1 MARLTPMM
9 QQYLQIKEQFK
20 DSILFFRMG
29 DFYEM
34 FFEDAIIA
42 SKDLEITLTGKD
54 CGLSERAP
62 MCGVPHHASEQ
73 YIAKLIEKGH
83 KVAICEQVQDPSEA
97 KGLVE
102 RQVVRVVTPGTLIE
116 SSMLDDKINNYLLAL
131 FFADSTIGLSGVDIS
146 TGEFFLSQIT
156 GDNLDSKL
164 IDEINRI
171 NPSEI
176 IVQESLEEVKI
187 LKQAKDYYGFYISR
201 YKDWAFD
208 ASNAY
213 KKLIKQFK
221 VHSLKGFGCEEMKAG
236 IRAAGALLE
245 YLTDTQ
251 KSTLAQINMLKVYHQ
266 KSYMILDSTAMRN
279 LELSETIRNKDKK
292 GSLLWLLDKTNT
304 AMGGR
309 LLRKWIHQPL
319 INKKDIEDRLNSI
332 EELINRQ
339 DILLQLRDKLSKIY
353 DIERLIS
360 RITYGSAN
368 ARDMLSLKQSLEP
381 LPEIKELLS
390 KLTSALFTNYY
401 ESFDV
406 LDDIYNLL
414 EKSIHTDPPITIREG
429 NIIKEGYDDLLDSY
443 RAAMTEGKTWIASME
458 ESEREK
464 TGIKNLKIGF
474 NKVFGYYID
483 ITHSNKDLVPDSYI
497 RKQTLV
503 NSERYIT
510 PELKEIED
518 RILGAEEK
526 SAKLEYQIFTNIR
539 SQVSDHVVR
548 IQKTAQNIAVL
559 DVLCSLTRVSYEN
572 NYTKPKILTTGEIR
586 IKDGRHPVVE
596 KSLSDDMF
604 VPNDTDLDT
613 KDAHLMVITGP
624 NMAGKST
631 YMRQVALIVIMAQ
644 IGCFVPASQAE
655 IGIVD
660 RVFTRVGASDD
671 LSSGQSTFMVEM
683 SEVANILNNLT
694 ANSLLVL
701 DEIGRGTSTFDG
713 LSIAWAVIEHLCS
726 FDKIKP
732 RTMFATHYHELT
744 ELEGR
749 IEGIKNYCIA
759 VKEHGDDIIFLR
771 KIIRGGADK
780 SFGLQVAKL
789 AGIPNPIIERAN
801 KILRQLEEADINK
814 QKKRDKELGETNNKP
829 IVNEQIGFF
838 NEGFTDIEKD
848 LLEIDILNL
857 TPMQAMETLYKLI
870 ERAKAK
876 EV

>member
-1 MARLTPMM
+1 
-9 QQYLQIKEQFK
+9 
-20 DSILFFRMG
+20 
-29 DFYEM
+29 
-34 FFEDAIIA
+34 
-42 SKDLEITLTGKD
+42 
-54 CGLSERAP
+54 
-62 MCGVPHHASEQ
+62 
-73 YIAKLIEKGH
+73 
-83 KVAICEQVQDPSEA
+83 
-97 KGLVE
+97 
-102 RQVVRVVTPGTLIE
+102 
-116 SSMLDDKINNYLLAL
+116 
-131 FFADSTIGLSGVDIS
+131 
-146 TGEFFLSQIT
+146 
-156 GDNLDSKL
+156 
-164 IDEINRI
+164 
-171 NPSEI
+171 
-176 IVQESLEEVKI
+176 
-187 LKQAKDYYGFYISR
+187 
-201 YKDWAFD
+201 
-208 ASNAY
+208 
-213 KKLIKQFK
+213 
-221 VHSLKGFGCEEMKAG
+221 
-236 IRAAGALLE
+236 
-245 YLTDTQ
+245 
-251 KSTLAQINMLKVYHQ
+251 
-266 KSYMILDSTAMRN
+266 
-279 LELSETIRNKDKK
+279 
-292 GSLLWLLDKTNT
+292 
-304 AMGGR
+304 
-309 LLRKWIHQPL
+309 
-319 INKKDIEDRLNSI
+319 
-332 EELINRQ
+332 
-339 DILLQLRDKLSKIY
+339 
-353 DIERLIS
+353 
-360 RITYGSAN
+360 
-368 ARDMLSLKQSLEP
+368 
-381 LPEIKELLS
+381 
-390 KLTSALFTNYY
+390 
-401 ESFDV
+401 
-406 LDDIYNLL
+406 LL

-474 NKVFGYYID
+474 NKVFGYFID

-559 DVLCSLTRVSYEN
+559 DVLCSLARVSYEN

-631 YMRQVALIVIMAQ
+631 YMRQVALIIIMAQ

-814 QKKRDKELGETNNKP
+814 QKKRDKELGETSNKP

-838 NEGFTDIEKD
+838 NEEITEIEKD